1 VSSLLR
7 LAEVATTSTHV
18 QTVGVDQTILG
29 ERGRI
34 PLGAGD
40 RVDVKDVHGV
50 NLLERT
56 ALGLNHEEV
65 DDDEEEDKGDGEDE
79 TVEVVDFVGDE
90 GRAEGDDEVEQPV
103 GSGLCDLN

>member
-1 VSSLLR
+1 VPCLLR
-7 LAEVATTSTHV
+7 LAEVAATSTHV

-29 ERGRI
+29 QRGSI

-40 RVDVKDVHGV
+40 RVDVEDVHGV
-50 NLLERT
+50 DLLERA

-65 DDDEEEDKGDGEDE
+65 DDNEEEDEGDGEDE

-90 GRAEGDDEVEQPV
+90 RRAEGDDEVEQPV
-103 GSGLCDLN
+103 GSGLAI